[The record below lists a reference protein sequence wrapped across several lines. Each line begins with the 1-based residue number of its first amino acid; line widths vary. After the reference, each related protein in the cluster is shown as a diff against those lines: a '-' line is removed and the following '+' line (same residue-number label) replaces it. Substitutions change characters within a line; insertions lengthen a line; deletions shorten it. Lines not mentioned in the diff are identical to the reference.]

1 MPRRTTAPRI
11 LLARIT
17 CLLVRKTW
25 VGSGIHLEIN
35 ANTCNIPKII
45 FSQLSASGAFF
56 LGQKVVKY

>member
-1 MPRRTTAPRI
+1 MPRRTTATRI

-56 LGQKVVKY
+56 